1 MVSLPRAPRIVV
13 VGTSGVG
20 KSTFARTLAAHARLP
35 YVELDE
41 LHWAPDW
48 REKATPEFAR
58 LVDAATKG
66 PSWVVDGNYG
76 VIRDLLWP
84 RANLVVWLN
93 YGFAR
98 TLWRGLR
105 RSLERLWRRTEL
117 WHGNRESWRITF
129 FSKHSILLWIITT
142 HARRRREFAAL
153 RASGTYAQI
162 EWLEFKR
169 PADAE
174 RWLNQLGAP

>member
-1 MVSLPRAPRIVV
+1 MDSLPSAARIVV
-13 VGTSGVG
+13 VGTSAVG
-20 KSTFARTLAAHARLP
+20 KSTFARALAAQARLP

-41 LHWAPDW
+41 LHWAPGW
-48 REKATPEFAR
+48 REKSTPEFAR

-66 PSWVVDGNYG
+66 QSWVVDGNYG

-84 RANLVVWLN
+84 RANLIVWLN

-105 RSLERLWRRTEL
+105 RSLGRLWQGTEL
-117 WHGNRESWRITF
+117 WHGNRELWRMTF
-129 FSKHSILLWIITT
+129 LSKHSILLWIVTT

-153 RASGTYAQI
+153 RASGKYAEL

-169 PADAE
+169 PAEADH
-174 RWLNQLGAP
+174 WLRQLGAP